1 MADNYGAKPYDYSDY
16 YAPIRGR
23 NEADTLKGNEV
34 APGMSIT
41 DKLRALFGAI
51 GISQEPVNPQAMGV
65 GAKLRGGLGLAPM
78 IGPTATQADV
88 RKSDMAMAG
97 PGAVVPPVVPTAA
110 TPAPV
115 AAPAPAF
122 ASAAPAME
130 PAYTGMTA
138 ADIHGTTIP
147 PRGTGAILNESTG
160 KVTNIGSP
168 TPAGPGAVPQGYQAA
183 PGSLAS
189 FFGGAVRQRSA
200 AAGERA
206 AQAAALKLP
215 ETMKSA
221 AEATIL
227 SERMKLAAA
236 EPDPARKAAILAGHV
251 MSEPKLQAPPNMQ
264 PMPGDKDQS
273 GVVFDPAKGAFRKVP
288 ITQAATTANI
298 DAALAGSMKGKTR
311 AQVIQ
316 AYKDKGYDVSGVK

>member
-1 MADNYGAKPYDYSDY
+1 MADNYGAMPQANKPYDYSDY
-16 YAPIRGR
+16 YRG
-23 NEADTLKGNEV
+23 AVPAGQSMSEV

-41 DKLRALFGAI
+41 DKIRSLFGMLGGNTA
-51 GISQEPVNPQAMGV
+51 PVSPQAMSV
-65 GAKLRGGLGLAPM
+65 GDKLRYGLGLAPLA
-78 IGPTATQADV
+78 GPTATQADV

-115 AAPAPAF
+115 AAPT
-122 ASAAPAME
+122 ME

-147 PRGTGAILNESTG
+147 PRGTGAIVNESTG

-168 TPAGPGAVPQGYQAA
+168 TPAGPGAAPQGYRAA

-189 FFGGAVRQRSA
+189 FYGAGMRMKQA
-200 AAGERA
+200 AATDAAARA
-206 AQAAALKLP
+206 TALKLP
-215 ETMKSA
+215 EFAKTG

-236 EPDPARKAAILAGHV
+236 ETDPAKKAAILSGT
-251 MSEPKLQAPPNMQ
+251 SFPKDEMTFPTGLQPLE
-264 PMPGDKDQS
+264 GGF
-273 GVVFDPAKGAFRKVP
+273 GVGAKGGKLTRVP
-288 ITQAATTANI
+288 ITQPVTSANI